1 MADPASQ
8 LTLSQENNLLNLL
21 HEAAEEL
28 RGLLQPAKARE
39 ETDHRDSAGLHTR
52 LFQILR
58 MFYEVQTQRVC
69 VLREVLCGTANTL
82 TGLRMCSNLTHTF
95 PDRETQEKTADVGKC
110 FMRGLGSSSRRLR
123 RALLLLLLIFILLL
137 LALLA

>member
-8 LTLSQENNLLNLL
+8 LTISQENNLLNLL

-28 RGLLQPAKARE
+28 KGLLQPAKARE
-39 ETDHRDSAGLHTR
+39 ETGHRDSAGLHTR

-58 MFYEVQTQRVC
+58 MFCEVQTQRVC
-69 VLREVLCGTANTL
+69 ELREVLCGTANTL

-95 PDRETQEKTADVGKC
+95 PDTESQEKTAVVGKC

>member
-58 MFYEVQTQRVC
+58 MFCEVQTQR

-82 TGLRMCSNLTHTF
+82 T
-95 PDRETQEKTADVGKC
+95 
-110 FMRGLGSSSRRLR
+110 LGC
-123 RALLLLLLIFILLL
+123 ALI
-137 LALLA
+137 